1 MTARQDSLFAPADLP
16 PRKGSAV
23 APAVQAAGLMPRPDG
38 WRPVTDPTR
47 EHACRDCAGV
57 ATCGVGEAWYCVP
70 HARARGFFG
79 APASSGEAL
88 PTRAGDARARGFF
101 AGSRQAGGGR

>member
-23 APAVQAAGLMPRPDG
+23 APAVQAAGLLPRRTPGVAAVVARGAPDPTRPDG
-38 WRPVTDPTR
+38 WRPVTDPAR
-47 EHACRDCAGV
+47 EHACRDCAGA
-57 ATCGVGEAWYCVP
+57 ATCGVGGAWYCVA
-70 HARARGFFG
+70 H
-79 APASSGEAL
+79 
-88 PTRAGDARARGFF
+88 ARARGFF